1 MYNDEPVS
9 SFIESNEVMLSNPGY
24 LSDQKNTQKN
34 NQSNDF
40 TTINRIKPTNN
51 KQLLDPINAENQEG
65 N

>member
-9 SFIESNEVMLSNPGY
+9 SFIESNEVMLSGY

-34 NQSNDF
+34 IQSNDF
-40 TTINRIKPTNN
+40 SSINRTKPANN
-51 KQLLDPINAENQEG
+51 KQLLDPINIENQEG

>member
-9 SFIESNEVMLSNPGY
+9 SFIESNEVALSNSDY
-24 LSDQKNTQKN
+24 LLDQKNTQKN

-40 TTINRIKPTNN
+40 KTINRIKPTNN